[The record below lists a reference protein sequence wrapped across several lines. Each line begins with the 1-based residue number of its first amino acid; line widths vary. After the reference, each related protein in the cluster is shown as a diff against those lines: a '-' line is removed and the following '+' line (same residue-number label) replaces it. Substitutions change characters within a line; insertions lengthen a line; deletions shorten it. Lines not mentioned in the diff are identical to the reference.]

1 MAPIGKNTRTAANKN
16 SQNIF
21 GRGIAINMLTRIIAI
36 LFFLVTITS
45 VASAQERYMI
55 GYAGFAGFQV
65 SMWAVKDLG
74 LLKKYG
80 LDGEVVLVPGTT
92 RQIQALVGESIHF
105 AHVDAAGYIRAVM
118 RGANMVLVGGS
129 LNKFPFSLVT
139 QKEIRK
145 PADLIGKKIGIVG
158 FGGANDLAVTL
169 LLKEW
174 KIPRE
179 KVTVLQAGGGANRLA
194 AMSAKA
200 LDATVLSHP
209 ELGEALRTGMNEL
222 GNLNDFK
229 SADYPMTA
237 VAVRRSFLEQ
247 NRNVVKRFM
256 MAYAEA
262 TYEFINDPGKG
273 ISILK
278 NRLKQDNAK
287 ALEETYKYFAP
298 QFSFPTRVSR
308 NGMQNTLELIV
319 KENPKLDTKFDKY
332 LDESIL
338 DELEKEGF
346 FKRITGK

>member
-1 MAPIGKNTRTAANKN
+1 MKIINHAVLVVLLVLMAPRFA
-16 SQNIF
+16 
-21 GRGIAINMLTRIIAI
+21 IAE
-36 LFFLVTITS
+36 
-45 VASAQERYMI
+45 QYMI

-65 SMWAVKDLG
+65 SMWAAKDLG

-92 RQIQALVGESIHF
+92 RQIQALVGESVHF

-118 RGANMVLVGGS
+118 RGAEMVLVGGS

-174 KIPRE
+174 KIPRD
-179 KVTVLQAGGGANRLA
+179 KVTVLQAGGGANRLM

-209 ELGEALRTGMNEL
+209 ELGEALRAGMNEL

-237 VAVRRSFLEQ
+237 VAVRRSFLQ
-247 NRNVVKRFM
+247 SNRDVVKRFM
-256 MAYAEA
+256 RAYAEG
-262 TYEFINDPGKG
+262 TYQFMHDKDKG
-273 ISILK
+273 IKILR
-278 NRLKQDNAK
+278 NRLKQDNPT
-287 ALEETYKYFAP
+287 ALEQTYRYFAP
-298 QFSFPTRVSR
+298 QFSFPTRVSLNGLR
-308 NGMQNTLELIV
+308 NTIEMIA
-319 KENPKLDTKFDKY
+319 KEDSKVETNLDKY

-346 FKRITGK
+346 FKKVAGN

>member
-1 MAPIGKNTRTAANKN
+1 
-16 SQNIF
+16 
-21 GRGIAINMLTRIIAI
+21 MLTRIIGT
-36 LFFLVTITS
+36 LFFLVMVPW
-45 VASAQERYMI
+45 VAGAQERYMI

-65 SMWAVKDLG
+65 SMWAAKDLG

-80 LDGEVVLVPGTT
+80 LEGETVLVPGTS
-92 RQIQALVGESIHF
+92 RQIQALVGDSIQF

-118 RGANMVLVGGS
+118 RGAEMVLVGGS

-158 FGGANDLAVTL
+158 FGGGNDLAVTL
-169 LLKEW
+169 LLREW
-174 KIPRE
+174 KIPRD
-179 KVTVLQAGGGANRLA
+179 KVTVLQAGGGANRLV

-209 ELGEALRTGMNEL
+209 ELGEALRAGMNEL

-229 SADYPMTA
+229 TADYPMTA
-237 VAVRRSFLEQ
+237 VAVRRSFLQ
-247 NRNVVKRFM
+247 GNRDVVKRFM
-256 MAYAEA
+256 RAYAEG
-262 TYEFINDPGKG
+262 TYQFMHDKEIG
-273 ISILK
+273 IKILR
-278 NRLKQDNAK
+278 NRLKQDNPT
-287 ALEETYKYFAP
+287 ALEQTYRYFAP
-298 QFSFPTRVSR
+298 QFSFPTRVSLNGLR
-308 NGMQNTLELIV
+308 NTIEMIA
-319 KENPKLDTKFDKY
+319 KEDSKVETKLDKY

>member
-1 MAPIGKNTRTAANKN
+1 
-16 SQNIF
+16 
-21 GRGIAINMLTRIIAI
+21 
-36 LFFLVTITS
+36 
-45 VASAQERYMI
+45 
-55 GYAGFAGFQV
+55 
-65 SMWAVKDLG
+65 MWAVKDLG

-92 RQIQALVGESIHF
+92 RQIQALIGESIHF
-105 AHVDAAGYIRAVM
+105 AHVDAAGFIRAVM
-118 RGANMVLVGGS
+118 RGADMVLVGGS

-145 PADLIGKKIGIVG
+145 PVDLIGKKIGIVG

-179 KVTVLQAGGGANRLA
+179 KVTVLQAGGGANRLV

-209 ELGEALRTGMNEL
+209 ELGEALRAGMNEL

-237 VAVRRSFLEQ
+237 VAVRRSFLQ
-247 NRNVVKRFM
+247 NNRDVVKRFM
-256 MAYAEA
+256 RAYAEG
-262 TYEFINDPGKG
+262 TYQFMHDEEKG
-273 ISILK
+273 IQILR
-278 NRLKQDNAK
+278 NRLKQDNPT
-287 ALEETYKYFAP
+287 ALGQTYRYFAP
-298 QFSFPTRVSR
+298 QFSFPTRVSPSGLR
-308 NGMQNTLELIV
+308 NTIEMIA
-319 KENPKLDTKFDKY
+319 KENTKVETNLDKY
-332 LDESIL
+332 VDESIL

-346 FKRITGK
+346 FKKLAGK

>member
-1 MAPIGKNTRTAANKN
+1 MIKKLWFVLALLLLPPG
-16 SQNIF
+16 
-21 GRGIAINMLTRIIAI
+21 
-36 LFFLVTITS
+36 VW
-45 VASAQERYMI
+45 AQERYMI

-80 LDGEVVLVPGTT
+80 IEGETVLVPGTS
-92 RQIQALVGESIHF
+92 RQIQALIGDSIQF
-105 AHVDAAGYIRAVM
+105 AHVDAAGHVRAAM
-118 RGANMVLVGGS
+118 RGADIVMVGGS

-139 QKEIRK
+139 AKEIRQ

-158 FGGANDLAVTL
+158 FGGGNDLAVTL
-169 LLKEW
+169 LLREW
-174 KIPRE
+174 KIPRD
-179 KVTVLQAGGGANRLA
+179 KVTVLQAGGGANRLVA
-194 AMSAKA
+194 LTTKA

-209 ELGEALRTGMNEL
+209 ELGEALRMGLNEL

-229 SADYPMTA
+229 TADYPMSA
-237 VAVRRSFLEQ
+237 VAVRRSFMAQ
-247 NRNVVKRFM
+247 NRGVVKRFL

-262 TYEFINDPGKG
+262 TYQFMSQQEKG
-273 ISILK
+273 IAVLK
-278 NRLKQDNAK
+278 HRLKQDNPK

-298 QFSFPTRVSR
+298 KFSFPTRVSHV
-308 NGMQNTLELIV
+308 GLQNTLELV
-319 KENPKLDTKFDKY
+319 ATENPKLETSLNKY

>member
-1 MAPIGKNTRTAANKN
+1 MGLVLFLLVLPITG
-16 SQNIF
+16 F
-21 GRGIAINMLTRIIAI
+21 
-36 LFFLVTITS
+36 
-45 VASAQERYMI
+45 AQERYMI

-65 SMWAVKDLG
+65 SMWAVQDLG

-80 LDGEVVLVPGTT
+80 IAGEVVLVPGST

-118 RGANMVLVGGS
+118 RGADMVLVGGS

-145 PADLIGKKIGIVG
+145 PPDLIGKKIGIVG

-179 KVTVLQAGGGANRLA
+179 KVAVLQAGGGANRLA
-194 AMSAKA
+194 AMTAKA

-209 ELGEALRTGMNEL
+209 ELGEALRMGMNEL

-237 VAVRRSFLEQ
+237 VAVRRSFLQ
-247 NRNVVKRFM
+247 NNRDVVKRFM
-256 MAYAEA
+256 QAYAEG
-262 TYEFINDPGKG
+262 TYQFMNDKEKG
-273 ISILK
+273 TRILR
-278 NRLKQDNAK
+278 NRLKQDNPT
-287 ALEETYKYFAP
+287 ALEETYRYFAP
-298 QFSFPTRVSR
+298 QFSFPTRVSH
-308 NGMQNTLELIV
+308 NGLQNTLELV
-319 KENPKLDTKFDKY
+319 AKENPKLETSLNKY

-346 FKRITGK
+346 FKRIAGK

>member
-1 MAPIGKNTRTAANKN
+1 MSSKL
-16 SQNIF
+16 
-21 GRGIAINMLTRIIAI
+21 IA
-36 LFFLVTITS
+36 LVLLLLVLPTTGF
-45 VASAQERYMI
+45 AQERYMI

-65 SMWAVKDLG
+65 SMWAVQDLG

-80 LDGEVVLVPGTT
+80 VEGEVVLVPGTT

-118 RGANMVLVGGS
+118 RGADMVLVGGS

-179 KVTVLQAGGGANRLA
+179 KVAVLQAGGGANRLA
-194 AMSAKA
+194 AMTAKA

-209 ELGEALRTGMNEL
+209 ELGEALRMGMNEL

-237 VAVRRSFLEQ
+237 VAVRRSFFQ
-247 NRNVVKRFM
+247 NNRDVVKRFM
-256 MAYAEA
+256 RAYAEG
-262 TYEFINDPGKG
+262 TYQFMNDKEKG
-273 ISILK
+273 IKIFR
-278 NRLKQDNAK
+278 NRLKQDNPA
-287 ALEETYKYFAP
+287 ALEETYRYFAP
-298 QFSFPTRVSR
+298 QFSFPTRVSHT
-308 NGMQNTLELIV
+308 GLQNTLELV
-319 KENPKLDTKFDKY
+319 AKENPKLETSLNKY

-346 FKRITGK
+346 FKRIAGK

>member
-1 MAPIGKNTRTAANKN
+1 MSSKL
-16 SQNIF
+16 
-21 GRGIAINMLTRIIAI
+21 IALV
-36 LFFLVTITS
+36 LFFLVLPTTGF
-45 VASAQERYMI
+45 AQERYMI

-65 SMWAVKDLG
+65 SMWAVQDLG

-80 LDGEVVLVPGTT
+80 VEGEVVLVPGTT

-118 RGANMVLVGGS
+118 RGADMVLVGGS

-179 KVTVLQAGGGANRLA
+179 KVAVLQAGGGANRLA
-194 AMSAKA
+194 AMTAKA

-209 ELGEALRTGMNEL
+209 ELGEALRMGMNEL

-237 VAVRRSFLEQ
+237 VAVRRSFFQ
-247 NRNVVKRFM
+247 NNRDVVKRFM
-256 MAYAEA
+256 RAYAEG
-262 TYEFINDPGKG
+262 TYQFMNDKEKG
-273 ISILK
+273 IKIFR
-278 NRLKQDNAK
+278 NRLKQDNPA
-287 ALEETYKYFAP
+287 ALEETYRYFAP
-298 QFSFPTRVSR
+298 QFSFPTRVSH
-308 NGMQNTLELIV
+308 NGLQNTLELV
-319 KENPKLDTKFDKY
+319 AKENPKLETSLNKY

-346 FKRITGK
+346 FKRIAGK

>member
-1 MAPIGKNTRTAANKN
+1 MKLLSRLIYVVLA
-16 SQNIF
+16 
-21 GRGIAINMLTRIIAI
+21 
-36 LFFLVTITS
+36 LVVFPVS
-45 VASAQERYMI
+45 SFAQERYLI
-55 GYAGFAGFQV
+55 GYAGFAGFQA

-92 RQIQALVGESIHF
+92 RQIQALVGESIDF
-105 AHVDAAGYIRAVM
+105 AHVDAAGHIRAVM
-118 RGANMVLVGGS
+118 RGADMVLVGGS

-139 QKEIRK
+139 QREIRK

-179 KVTVLQAGGGANRLA
+179 KVTVLQAGGGANRLV
-194 AMSAKA
+194 AMTAKA

-209 ELGEALRTGMNEL
+209 ELGEALRMGMNEL

-237 VAVRRSFLEQ
+237 VAVRRAFLQ
-247 NRNVVKRFM
+247 NNRDVVKRFM
-256 MAYAEA
+256 RAYAEG
-262 TYEFINDPGKG
+262 TYQFMHDKETG
-273 ISILK
+273 IKILR
-278 NRLKQDNAK
+278 NRLKQDNPT
-287 ALEETYKYFAP
+287 ALEETYRYFAP
-298 QFSFPTRVSR
+298 QFSFPTRVSQVGLR
-308 NGMQNTLELIV
+308 NTIEMIA
-319 KENPKLDTKFDKY
+319 KENTKVETSLDKY
-332 LDESIL
+332 VDESLL

-346 FKRITGK
+346 FKKVVGK

>member
-1 MAPIGKNTRTAANKN
+1 MSSKLIGLVLFLLVLPING
-16 SQNIF
+16 F
-21 GRGIAINMLTRIIAI
+21 
-36 LFFLVTITS
+36 
-45 VASAQERYMI
+45 AQERYMI

-65 SMWAVKDLG
+65 SMWAVQDLG
-74 LLKKYG
+74 MLKKYG
-80 LDGEVVLVPGTT
+80 LEGEVVLVPGTT

-118 RGANMVLVGGS
+118 RGADMVLVGGS

-145 PADLIGKKIGIVG
+145 PPDLIGKKIGIVG

-179 KVTVLQAGGGANRLA
+179 KVAVLQAGGGANRLA
-194 AMSAKA
+194 AMTAKA

-209 ELGEALRTGMNEL
+209 ELGEALRMGMNEL

-237 VAVRRSFLEQ
+237 VAVRRSFLQ
-247 NRNVVKRFM
+247 NNRDVVKRFM
-256 MAYAEA
+256 RAYAEG
-262 TYEFINDPGKG
+262 TYQFMNDKEKG
-273 ISILK
+273 IKIFRT
-278 NRLKQDNAK
+278 RLKQDNPA
-287 ALEETYKYFAP
+287 ALEETYRYFAP
-298 QFSFPTRVSR
+298 QFSFPTRVSH
-308 NGMQNTLELIV
+308 NGLQNTLELV
-319 KENPKLDTKFDKY
+319 AKENPKLETGLNKY

>member
-1 MAPIGKNTRTAANKN
+1 MKILNHAVLVVLLVLMAPRFA
-16 SQNIF
+16 
-21 GRGIAINMLTRIIAI
+21 IAE
-36 LFFLVTITS
+36 
-45 VASAQERYMI
+45 QYMI

-65 SMWAVKDLG
+65 SMWAAKDLG

-92 RQIQALVGESIHF
+92 RQIQALVGESVHF

-118 RGANMVLVGGS
+118 RGAEMVLVGGS

-174 KIPRE
+174 KIPRD
-179 KVTVLQAGGGANRLA
+179 KVTVLQAGGGANRLM

-209 ELGEALRTGMNEL
+209 ELGEALRAGMNEL

-237 VAVRRSFLEQ
+237 VAVRRSFLQ
-247 NRNVVKRFM
+247 SNRDVVKRFM
-256 MAYAEA
+256 RAYAEG
-262 TYEFINDPGKG
+262 TYQFMHDKEIG
-273 ISILK
+273 IKILR
-278 NRLKQDNAK
+278 NRLKQDNPT
-287 ALEETYKYFAP
+287 ALEQTYRYFAP
-298 QFSFPTRVSR
+298 QFSFPTRVSLNGLR
-308 NGMQNTLELIV
+308 NTIEMIA
-319 KENPKLDTKFDKY
+319 KEDSKVETKLDKY
-332 LDESIL
+332 LDESLL

-346 FKRITGK
+346 FKKVAGN